1 LQGIRDLKGLD
12 PPRQTQVSGPGGGP
26 IQLVA
31 RDMTDDE
38 LLAIIAEEQ
47 KQNAIDVD
55 ARPPQLE

>member
-1 LQGIRDLKGLD
+1 
-12 PPRQTQVSGPGGGP
+12 
-26 IQLVA
+26 VA